1 MVTELMG
8 RRADVSCTMD
18 SDTVQNNS
26 RRSVLFMFIFES
38 QTAPVLPTFMCLLGV
53 ENIFCH

>member
-1 MVTELMG
+1 MELMG

-26 RRSVLFMFIFES
+26 RRSVLFIFIFES

-53 ENIFCH
+53 ENIFCL